1 MLKISNFIK
10 IQTKTENEDK
20 TITLGQME
28 DLIEELDEYS
38 EIGLEIEILTV
49 FSCIWNK
56 EIQMAV
62 TDSVYDPAK
71 YFE

>member
-1 MLKISNFIK
+1 MV
-10 IQTKTENEDK
+10 
-20 TITLGQME
+20 
-28 DLIEELDEYS
+28 DLIEELDKYS

-49 FSCIWNK
+49 FSCIWNE

-71 YFE
+71 YCE